1 MFKFLNRGKKKAT
14 ERSNKWLFGVMLVFG
29 VAGLI
34 SAFDL
39 SVERIHLLE
48 HPDAVLTCSINLVLN
63 CATVMQTWQASLFGF
78 PNPYIGLMAYPV
90 VITVAVAGL
99 SGVQFKRWFLIV
111 ANICYGLGAIFAYW
125 LFFSS
130 VYVIQ
135 VLCPWCLVVTFST
148 TLIFASLTHLNL
160 RENTFRFSESINKKI
175 QELMARDVG
184 KIATA
189 AWIVLMIA
197 LVLIKFG
204 DSLFL

>member
-1 MFKFLNRGKKKAT
+1 MFKFLNFGKKKEA
-14 ERSNKWLFGVMLVFG
+14 EKSNKWLFVVMLVFG
-29 VAGLI
+29 VAGLA

-39 SVERIHLLE
+39 SVEKLHLLE
-48 HPDAVLTCSINLVLN
+48 NPDAVLSCSINLVLN
-63 CATVMQTWQASLFGF
+63 CSTVMQTWQANVFGF
-78 PNPYIGLMAYPV
+78 PNSYIGLMAYPI

-99 SGVQFKRWFLIV
+99 TGVQFKRWFLIT

-125 LFFSS
+125 LFFNS

-148 TLIFASLTHLNL
+148 TLIFASLMHFNL
-160 RENTFRFSESINKKI
+160 RENTFHLSKEMNKKV

-184 KIATA
+184 KIVTA

-197 LVLIKFG
+197 LVFMKFG

>member
-1 MFKFLNRGKKKAT
+1 MFKFFNFGKKKAT
-14 ERSNKWLFGVMLVFG
+14 EKSNKWLFAVMLVFG
-29 VAGLI
+29 VTGLI

-39 SVERIHLLE
+39 SVEKLHLLE
-48 HPDAVLTCSINLVLN
+48 HPGAVLSCSINLVLN
-63 CATVMQTWQASLFGF
+63 CSTVMQTWQASVFGF
-78 PNPYIGLMAYPV
+78 PNSYIGLMAYPV

-111 ANICYGLGAIFAYW
+111 ANICYGLGLIFAYW
-125 LFFSS
+125 LFFNS

-148 TLIFASLTHLNL
+148 TLIFASLMHLNL
-160 RENTFRFSESINKKI
+160 RENTFHFSGAVNKKI

-184 KIATA
+184 KIVTA

-197 LVLIKFG
+197 LVFIKFG